1 MVGTVV
7 DPGVLHKGHSA
18 RDKITNQP
26 DWKKCK
32 YEECV
37 KIYSM
42 SKYKMF
48 GVPWNIS
55 KEETIIRKEGT
66 YMLNNYGKNKSRYC
80 CYVF

>member
-18 RDKITNQP
+18 RAKITNQP

-48 GVPWNIS
+48 GVP
-55 KEETIIRKEGT
+55 
-66 YMLNNYGKNKSRYC
+66 
-80 CYVF
+80 